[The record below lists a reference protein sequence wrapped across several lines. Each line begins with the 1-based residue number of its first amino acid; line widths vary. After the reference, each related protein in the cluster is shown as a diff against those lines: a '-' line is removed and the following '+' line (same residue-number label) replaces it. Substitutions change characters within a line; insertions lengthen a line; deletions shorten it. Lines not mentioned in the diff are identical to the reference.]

1 MAKKWLMSFSFLCSG
16 FVGAGQEEKID
27 TDRPDQTESAGI
39 VPKNYFQAEIGFNK
53 ENTYF
58 DNYNLVYPT
67 ALLKYGFNKF
77 ELRLETVFLSIC
89 EQRIPGSK
97 WTTGFLPVEIGFKA
111 LITEEKKIIPRT
123 SFIAH
128 LGIPMLASPSFKMDH
143 AAPSFRFTMQKTI
156 SSHIGIGAN
165 LGAAWD
171 GFQPTPVWLYTFSP
185 GFNVGK
191 KWYMYLEAF
200 GFILKNELPQHN
212 LDGGIAYYLTN
223 DLKVDVSGGFGIS
236 EASPKNYFAL
246 GISFRINTKHHPDI
260 HRQIR

>member
-16 FVGAGQEEKID
+16 FVGAGQEERID

-53 ENTYF
+53 ENISG

-77 ELRLETVFLSIC
+77 ELRLETVFLSSH
-89 EQRIPGSK
+89 EQRIPESK
-97 WTTGFLPVEIGFKA
+97 WITGFLPIEIGFKA

-123 SFIAH
+123 SLIVH
-128 LGIPMLASPSFKMDH
+128 LGIPMLASPSFKIDH
-143 AAPSFRFTMQKTI
+143 AAPSFRFAMQKTI

-171 GFQPTPVWLYTFSP
+171 GFQPTPLWLYTFSP

-191 KWYMYLEAF
+191 KWYMYAEAF

-223 DLKVDVSGGFGIS
+223 DLKVDISGGFGIS

-246 GISFRINTKHHPDI
+246 GVSFRINTKHHSSDT
-260 HRQIR
+260 Q

>member
-1 MAKKWLMSFSFLCSG
+1 MA
-16 FVGAGQEEKID
+16 
-27 TDRPDQTESAGI
+27 
-39 VPKNYFQAEIGFNK
+39 
-53 ENTYF
+53 
-58 DNYNLVYPT
+58 
-67 ALLKYGFNKF
+67 
-77 ELRLETVFLSIC
+77 
-89 EQRIPGSK
+89 GSK

-111 LITEEKKIIPRT
+111 LITEEKKIVPRT

-128 LGIPMLASPSFKMDH
+128 LGVPMLASPSFKIDH
-143 AAPSFRFTMQKTI
+143 AAPSFRFTMQKTV

-191 KWYMYLEAF
+191 KWYMYVEAF
-200 GFILKNELPQHN
+200 GFILKNESPQHN

-246 GISFRINTKHHPDI
+246 GISFRTDTKHHSPGL
-260 HRQIR
+260 Q

>member
-53 ENTYF
+53 ENISA
-58 DNYNLVYPT
+58 DHYNLVYPT

-143 AAPSFRFTMQKTI
+143 AAPSFRKKKKKTI